1 MRARG
6 AANKGARVAWVLFE
20 MRTLS
25 KAASEKRPDE
35 RRKDTSV
42 CWDMVCVPE
51 GEKQSRKIGERE
63 EKVRVFH
70 HPLGHPSKRV
80 ILAKAFA
87 LRIAIFLSELPTL
100 LSSLSLYL
108 PPSFPLSLPYIFY
121 IFSILFF
128 PVLCLVEMLMVTRT
142 RQRYREIS
150 VTADDI
156 FF

>member
-51 GEKQSRKIGERE
+51 GEKQSRKMGERE

-100 LSSLSLYL
+100 LSSLSISLSSSFSSIYFLYFFH
-108 PPSFPLSLPYIFY
+108 S
-121 IFSILFF
+121 FF
-128 PVLCLVEMLMVTRT
+128 PILCLVEMLMVTRT